1 MKNNHIIDPSY
12 FDDVIEQ
19 FAFDYVWLHNKGLE
33 VDELGNQK
41 NTYEELQIRGSLQ
54 PQNYRREM
62 NKEGNTESRP
72 YQFYCKSIY
81 RIDVND
87 VIVYKNTYLMVNAVA
102 PYDEYGVRRV
112 DLESIDIAQYRDLQ
126 DAIKCLTGEV
136 IP

>member
-12 FDDVIEQ
+12 FDDAIEQ
-19 FAFDYVWLHNKGLE
+19 FAFDYVWMHCKGLE

-41 NTYEELQIRGSLQ
+41 NTYEQLPLRGSLQ
-54 PQNYRREM
+54 PRNYQRSM

-72 YQFYCKSIY
+72 FDFYCKSIY

-87 VIVYKNTYLMVNAVA
+87 FIVYQNIYLMVDSVE
-102 PYDEYGVRRV
+102 PYDEYGVRHV
-112 DLESIDIAQYRDLQ
+112 TLESVDIAQYRDLQ
-126 DAIKCLTGEV
+126 DAVKCLTGEV